1 MSGNVI
7 VGYRTAST
15 TSGIGVD
22 VTPATPLPVGTGG
35 SAAARLPSSANN
47 TNPTV
52 VKASAGSV
60 YSINCTNAAAA
71 VRYLKFYDKA
81 TAPTVGTDTPVLTVA
96 IPVGAFSLNLG
107 GFPFATGISYGIV
120 TGAADNNTTA
130 PAAGDILGLNIT
142 YT

>member
-1 MSGNVI
+1 MSSDVI
-7 VGYRTAST
+7 AYRSGTAVT
-15 TSGIGVD
+15 DRAID
-22 VTPATPLPVGTGG
+22 VTAATPLPVGTGG
-35 SAAARLPSSANN
+35 SSAGRLPSSAAN

-52 VKASAGSV
+52 LKGSAGSV
-60 YSINCTNAAAA
+60 YSVNCTNAAAA

-81 TAPTVGTDTPVLTVA
+81 TAPTVGTDTPVLTIA

-130 PAAGDILGLNIT
+130 GSAGDILGLNIT